1 MDMPTDPFVE
11 AGARQII
18 TTCLALEP
26 GQELVVLADET
37 TLKVAEI
44 LAEAAESL
52 RVPHTLLVI
61 PCSIQRLI
69 PHQAEMSLVAQGAA
83 RQARA
88 ILFCVNA
95 QPDCLPF
102 RQYLL
107 ETHWSARTRIGH
119 MPGAEPDLLKL
130 ANIDPVRLAADC
142 HCVELA
148 FARGQRLE
156 LTSFSPDGVPHH
168 LSADLGGWERLPV
181 ASDGLIDDGA
191 WGNIPSGETYIAPL
205 EGSAEGSICVT
216 GSVPGRVLTPSEA
229 FVVHFEQGRVRRMEP
244 ERSPAVQWLEHT
256 QFQRAKLQ
264 RDRNWAVLAEVG
276 VGLNPAVEN
285 LTGNLLHDAKAAG
298 TVHIGLGNNHFM
310 GGRTKSTI
318 HCDLVI
324 RRPVLAV
331 DRKTL
336 LDRGRLRF
344 VPSEWHET
352 GSQVALHS
360 SPLRTA
366 TEVSRSGVQGRRAAD
381 GQLHRVLRPGPGRV
395 SGCTVGDDDTAVL
408 AGILYEVLPDEGDWV
423 AITELA
429 VYAGSDV
436 DLVRR
441 VLHVM
446 NGYGLV
452 RYR

>member
-1 MDMPTDPFVE
+1 MPTDPFVE
-11 AGARQII
+11 AGARQIV

-26 GQELVVLADET
+26 GQELVILADET
-37 TLKVAEI
+37 TLKTAEI
-44 LAEAAESL
+44 LAEAAQGL
-52 RVPHTLLVI
+52 RVPHTLLVVPI
-61 PCSIQRLI
+61 SIQRLI
-69 PHQAEMSLVAQGAA
+69 PQQAEMSLVAQGAA
-83 RQARA
+83 HQARA

-119 MPGAEPDLLKL
+119 MPGAEPGLLKL
-130 ANIDPVRLAADC
+130 ANADPVRLAADC
-142 HCVELA
+142 HAVELA
-148 FARGQRLE
+148 FARGHRLE

-168 LSADLGGWERLPV
+168 LGADLGGWERLPV

-205 EGSAEGSICVT
+205 EGSAEGSVCVT

-229 FVVHFEQGRVRRMEP
+229 FVLHFEQGRVRRIEP

-256 QFQRAKLQ
+256 QFQKAKTQ
-264 RDRNWAVLAEVG
+264 RDRNWAVLAEIG

-285 LTGNLLHDAKAAG
+285 LTGNSLHDVKAAG
-298 TVHIGLGNNHFM
+298 TAHIGLGSNHFM
-310 GGRTKSTI
+310 GGRTKASI

-344 VPSEWHET
+344 VPSEWHEAE
-352 GSQVALHS
+352 SQVALHA

-366 TEVSRSGVQGRRAAD
+366 REVSRSGVQGQRAAD
-381 GQLHRVLRPGPGRV
+381 GRLQRVLRPEPGRV
-395 SGCTVGDDDTAVL
+395 STCSVGDDDTAAL
-408 AGILYEVLPDEGDWV
+408 AGILYEVLPDEADWLAV
-423 AITELA
+423 AELA
-429 VYAGSDV
+429 TYAGSDV

-446 NGYGLV
+446 SDYGLIQ
-452 RYR
+452 YR